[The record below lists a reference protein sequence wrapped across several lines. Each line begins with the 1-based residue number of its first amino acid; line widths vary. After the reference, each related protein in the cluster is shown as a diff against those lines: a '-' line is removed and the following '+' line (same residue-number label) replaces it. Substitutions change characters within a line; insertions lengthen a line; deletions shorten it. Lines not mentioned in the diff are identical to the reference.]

1 MPISSSEIRRVFVL
15 SLILILVVLSFM
27 VIKPII
33 LSIITGLILAYAFYP
48 LYKRIYKFFR
58 ERNTSALA
66 VCALILL
73 IVFIPLWFL
82 IPLIVQ
88 QTFDMFTSIQNIDLS
103 GIVETVFPAA
113 SQQFQKDFT
122 SIIITFTGKITSASI
137 NFLIDFLLDLPNVL
151 LHGAVIIFVFFFT
164 LRDYNKLREFVS
176 GISPF
181 KKEKEKILI
190 KKFKEIT
197 SSVVFGYIIVGVIQG
212 IATGIGLLIFG
223 IPHALLLTIFAV
235 FASILPMVGPWFV
248 WVPAAAYLLISGHV
262 GAAIGFTLYSA
273 IIVSSL
279 DNVLRPYIVSRKT
292 GTSSVIVLI
301 GMIGGLFLFGIL
313 GIILGPLILSY
324 LILFLR
330 AYKEKALS
338 DMFST
343 I

>member
-1 MPISSSEIRRVFVL
+1 MSVSSQEIRRVFVL
-15 SLILILVVLSFM
+15 SLIILLVVLSFM

-48 LYKRIYKFFR
+48 LYKKFYSILR
-58 ERNTSALA
+58 EKNTSALA

-73 IVFIPLWFL
+73 VIFIPLWFL
-82 IPLIVQ
+82 IPSIVQ
-88 QTFDMFTSIQNIDLS
+88 QTFDMYAEVQDIDLV
-103 GIVETVFPAA
+103 GLVEKIFPAS

-122 SIIITFTGKITSASI
+122 VNLYRFTGNITSDI
-137 NFLIDFLLDLPNVL
+137 INILQNFLRDLPTVL
-151 LHGAVIIFVFFFT
+151 LHGAVIVFVFFFT
-164 LRDYNKLREFVS
+164 LRDGDKLKEFIK

-181 KKEKEKILI
+181 KKTQEKILV

-212 IATGIGLLIFG
+212 IATGLGLILFG
-223 IPHALLLTIFAV
+223 VPHALMLTFLAI

-248 WVPAAAYLLISGHV
+248 WIPATLYLFISGRT
-262 GAAIGFTLYSA
+262 GAAIGFILYSA
-273 IIVSSL
+273 LFVSSI
-279 DNVLRPYIVSRKT
+279 DNILRPYIVARKT

-324 LILFLR
+324 LILFLK
-330 AYKEKALS
+330 AYKDKTLS

-343 I
+343 N